1 MPNKRVKYEE
11 APLVEVICQ
20 LRFPTI
26 LSINANEPV
35 EFQEAIREEFPLYNC
50 KNEQKTEVLND
61 KEVRISKSRTYE
73 FITKSTRTKVTVTSS
88 FIAFSTL
95 EYEVWEKFRKVILN
109 VLEKFVGIYKVPFY
123 TRCGLRYKD
132 IITKSRYGLYGKKWA
147 DLIQPNVIGISADI
161 EDERIESFS
170 LDAEYKQTENTYT
183 HNMFRFVHYDGG
195 KELSLLLDCDYYC
208 KELTEKLNAEGILN
222 TLHSHSSNFVSNSIT
237 PLLETAMKPVE
248 I

>member
-1 MPNKRVKYEE
+1 MPKVRVKYEE

-61 KEVRISKSRTYE
+61 KEVRISKSRVYE

-88 FIAFSTL
+88 FIAFSSL
-95 EYEVWEKFRKVILN
+95 EYEVWEKFKEIIHS
-109 VLEKFVGIYKVPFY
+109 VLYNFVSIYKVPFY
-123 TRCGLRYKD
+123 TRCGLRYRD
-132 IITKSRYGLYGKKWA
+132 IITKSRYGLSGTKWA
-147 DLIQPNVIGISADI
+147 ELIQPKVIGIAADI
-161 EDERIESFS
+161 EDERMESFR
-170 LDAEYKQTENTYT
+170 LDAEYRQTDNIFT
-183 HNMFRFVHYDGG
+183 HNIFSFVHYDGAE
-195 KELSLLLDCDYYC
+195 ELSLLLDCDYYC
-208 KELTEKLNAEGILN
+208 KEQVDISKAEEILN
-222 TLHSHSSNFVSNSIT
+222 KLHSHSSNFISNSIT
-237 PLLETAMKPVE
+237 PLLETAMKPVK

>member
-35 EFQEAIREEFPLYNC
+35 KFQEAIREEFPLYNS

-61 KEVRISKSRTYE
+61 KEVRVSKSRIYE

-95 EYEVWEKFRKVILN
+95 EYEVWEKFRELILQ
-109 VLEKFVGIYKVPFY
+109 VLEKFVDIYKVPFY

-132 IITKSRYGLYGKKWA
+132 IITKSRYGHSDKKWA
-147 DLIQPNVIGISADI
+147 ELIKPNVIGIAADI

-170 LDAEYKQTENTYT
+170 LDTEYKQTESTYT
-183 HNMFRFVHYDGG
+183 HNVFRFVHYDGSE
-195 KELSLLLDCDYYC
+195 ELSLLLDCDYYS
-208 KELTEKLNAEGILN
+208 KEQTEKSNVKNLLDN
-222 TLHSHSSNFVSNSIT
+222 LHSHSSNFLSNSIT
-237 PLLETAMKPVE
+237 PLLEDAMKPVE